1 MNNEIIL
8 KTEKLNKI
16 YLRGEERVWALKDI
30 DLTIK
35 KGELIGVL
43 GPSGSGK
50 TTLLNLLSGFDKPT
64 SGRIIFLNKDI
75 SLMKEKELQKIRSKY
90 VGFIFQNFLLFPN
103 LTIYENII
111 LPFHFNKKKINREKI
126 NEITEK
132 LSLIHRLKHR
142 PSQLSGGEMQRV
154 AIARALIIEPLI
166 IFADEPTGNLDSEN
180 AFNIFKIFET
190 LSKEGYTL
198 IVVTHNWELIS
209 KFNVRKII
217 LRDGKMIW
225 FQYFYLI

>member
-217 LRDGKMIW
+217 LRDGKMI
-225 FQYFYLI
+225 

>member
-1 MNNEIIL
+1 MNNEVIL

-35 KGELIGVL
+35 KGEFIVIL

-75 SLMKEKELQKIRSKY
+75 SSMKEKELQKIRSKY
-90 VGFIFQNFLLFPN
+90 IGFIFQNFLLFPH
-103 LTIYENII
+103 LTVYENII
-111 LPFHFNKKKINREKI
+111 LPFYFNKRKVKKEKI
-126 NEITEK
+126 QEIVEK
-132 LSLIHRLKHR
+132 LSLTSRLKHR

-166 IFADEPTGNLDSEN
+166 LFADEPTGNLDSEN
-180 AFNIFKIFET
+180 TFNIFKIFET

-198 IVVTHNWELIS
+198 VVVTHNWKLIS
-209 KFNVRKII
+209 KFNVRKIN
-217 LRDGKMIW
+217 LKDGRI
-225 FQYFYLI
+225 I

>member
-16 YLRGEERVWALKDI
+16 YLRGEEKVWALKDI

-35 KGELIGVL
+35 RGEFVSIL

-64 SGRIIFLNKDI
+64 SGKIIFLNKDI
-75 SLMKEKELQKIRSKY
+75 SLLEEKELQKIRSKY
-90 VGFIFQNFLLFPN
+90 IGFIFQTFLLFSN
-103 LTIYENII
+103 LTVYENIV
-111 LPFHFNKKKINREKI
+111 LPFYFNKKKINKEKI
-126 NEITEK
+126 YEIIEK
-132 LSLIHRLKHR
+132 LSLTHRLKHR
-142 PSQLSGGEMQRV
+142 PSQLSGGEQQRV
-154 AIARALIIEPLI
+154 AIARALVIEPLV

-180 AFNIFKIFET
+180 AFNIFKIFEN

-198 IVVTHNWELIS
+198 VVVTHNWELIS
-209 KFNVRKII
+209 KFNIRKIN
-217 LRDGKMIW
+217 LKDGRI
-225 FQYFYLI
+225 I

>member
-35 KGELIGVL
+35 KGEFVAIL

-64 SGRIIFLNKDI
+64 SGKIIFLDKEI

-90 VGFIFQNFLLFPN
+90 VGFIFQNFLLFPH
-103 LTIYENII
+103 LTVYENIT
-111 LPFHFNKKKINREKI
+111 LPFYFNKRKDKKEKI
-126 NEITEK
+126 YEIAEK
-132 LSLIHRLKHR
+132 LSLISRLKHR
-142 PSQLSGGEMQRV
+142 PSQLSGGEMQKV

-166 IFADEPTGNLDSEN
+166 LFADEPTGNLDSEN

-190 LSKEGYTL
+190 LSKEGYTVV
-198 IVVTHNWELIS
+198 VVTHNWELIS
-209 KFNVRKII
+209 KFNVRKIN
-217 LRDGKMIW
+217 LKDGKIV
-225 FQYFYLI
+225 

>member
-103 LTIYENII
+103 LTVYENII

-217 LRDGKMIW
+217 LRDGKMM
-225 FQYFYLI
+225 

>member
-16 YLRGEERVWALKDI
+16 YLRGEEKVWALKDI

-35 KGELIGVL
+35 RGEFVSIL

-64 SGRIIFLNKDI
+64 SGKIIFLNKDI
-75 SLMKEKELQKIRSKY
+75 SLLEEKELQKIRSKY
-90 VGFIFQNFLLFPN
+90 IGFIFQTFLLFPN
-103 LTIYENII
+103 LTVYENIV
-111 LPFHFNKKKINREKI
+111 LPFYFNKKKINKEKI
-126 NEITEK
+126 YEIIEK
-132 LSLIHRLKHR
+132 LSLTHRLKHR
-142 PSQLSGGEMQRV
+142 PSQLSGGEQQRV
-154 AIARALIIEPLI
+154 AIARALVIEPLV

-180 AFNIFKIFET
+180 AFNIFKIFEN

-198 IVVTHNWELIS
+198 VVVTHNWELIS
-209 KFNVRKII
+209 KFNVRKIN
-217 LRDGKMIW
+217 LKDGRI
-225 FQYFYLI
+225 I

>member
-16 YLRGEERVWALKDI
+16 YLRGEEKVWALKDI

-35 KGELIGVL
+35 RGEFVSIL

-64 SGRIIFLNKDI
+64 SGKIIFLNKDI
-75 SLMKEKELQKIRSKY
+75 SLLEEKELQKIRSKY
-90 VGFIFQNFLLFPN
+90 IGFIFQTFLLFPN
-103 LTIYENII
+103 LTVYENIV
-111 LPFHFNKKKINREKI
+111 LPFYFNKKKINKEKI
-126 NEITEK
+126 YEIIEK
-132 LSLIHRLKHR
+132 LSLTHRLKHR
-142 PSQLSGGEMQRV
+142 PSQLSGGEQQRV
-154 AIARALIIEPLI
+154 AIARALVIEPLV

-180 AFNIFKIFET
+180 AFNIFKIFEN

-198 IVVTHNWELIS
+198 VVVTHNWELIS
-209 KFNVRKII
+209 KFNIRKIN
-217 LRDGKMIW
+217 LKDGRI
-225 FQYFYLI
+225 I